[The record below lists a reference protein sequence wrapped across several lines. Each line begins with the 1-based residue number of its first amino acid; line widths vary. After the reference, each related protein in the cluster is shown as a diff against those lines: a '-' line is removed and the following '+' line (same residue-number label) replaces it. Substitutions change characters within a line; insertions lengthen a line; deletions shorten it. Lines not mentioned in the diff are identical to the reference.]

1 MNQLT
6 QQSKRIESIDILRG
20 IVMII
25 MCLDHTRDFY
35 QDLIVA
41 GDPMDLSTTTP
52 ALFFTRYITHFCAPI
67 FVFLSGVS
75 IYLQSKRKTKKELSI
90 FLLTRGL
97 WLILLELVL
106 NNFLWNFDVTFNLV
120 VFQVIWAIGASMV
133 VLAGLIH
140 LNKHIL
146 LILGIAIV
154 AGHNLI
160 DVYYPNP
167 LIYDYTGQGIQ
178 DFLWF
183 LLHQSGGMEVGSS
196 HRFFSAGYPMLPWL
210 GIMILGFSFGQL
222 YAKTFD
228 AKKRFK
234 YLITIGISMLGLFVI
249 LRGFN
254 LYGDPQWSFQPKD
267 TFFKSVVS
275 FLRITKYPPSFH
287 FALVTL
293 GACLISL
300 AFLERLK
307 GSIANFFLVFGRVAL
322 FFYFLHIAVIHLS
335 SMLLK
340 PLFGDSMYSSVNNY
354 ENLISNHNRF
364 LGTELMGVYIAWIL
378 IIAALYYPCL
388 KYMKYKMNNKDKKW
402 LSYL

>member
-6 QQSKRIESIDILRG
+6 LQSKRIESIDILRG

-25 MCLDHTRDFY
+25 MCLDHTRDCY

-41 GDPMDLSTTTP
+41 GNSMDLSTTTP

-67 FVFLSGVS
+67 FIFLSGIS

-120 VFQVIWAIGASMV
+120 VFQVIWAIGASMIII
-133 VLAGLIH
+133 AGLIH

-146 LILGIAIV
+146 LVLGIAIV

-167 LIYDYTGQGIQ
+167 LIYDYTCQGIQ

-183 LLHQSGGMEVGSS
+183 LLYQSGGMEVGSS

-234 YLITIGISMLGLFVI
+234 YLITIGISMLGLFII
-249 LRGFN
+249 LRVFN
-254 LYGDPQWSFQPKD
+254 LYGDPQWSFQQKIL
-267 TFFKSVVS
+267 FSNQ
-275 FLRITKYPPSFH
+275 LFH
-287 FALVTL
+287 FFESLNTRL
-293 GACLISL
+293 PFISL
-300 AFLERLK
+300 
-307 GSIANFFLVFGRVAL
+307 
-322 FFYFLHIAVIHLS
+322 
-335 SMLLK
+335 
-340 PLFGDSMYSSVNNY
+340 
-354 ENLISNHNRF
+354 
-364 LGTELMGVYIAWIL
+364 
-378 IIAALYYPCL
+378 
-388 KYMKYKMNNKDKKW
+388 
-402 LSYL
+402 